1 MVDLTQQ
8 VLRLTGA
15 TSAAPI
21 AGGHQADVFDVMSA
35 SGRRIVAKVLDSSVV
50 DEHEATERVTAVA
63 ELADL
68 DERVCAPVP
77 IDGRLVNTIDHDGQS
92 RMVLCFDFAEGAAFD
107 VTRPVDAELMGST
120 LAGLH
125 RALARLGP
133 RHIPELAAL
142 KATGGVGDAG
152 PVQLLHGDFNAGN
165 LRRAGAQVRV
175 FDFEDCGYGPPSFE
189 IANTLYMVLFS
200 ATVDGEV
207 ETYPR
212 FEDALLSGYAS
223 GAVGDID
230 RSAVDRFIDLRVR
243 ALGSWLDDLS
253 TAPVGIRNA
262 SPAWHGTLRAF
273 VDRYAPRTD

>member
-1 MVDLTQQ
+1 M
-8 VLRLTGA
+8 RLTGA

-21 AGGHQADVFDVMSA
+21 AGGHQAHVFEVMLA
-35 SGRRIVAKVLDSSVV
+35 NKTRVVAKVLDSSVV
-50 DEHEATERVTAVA
+50 EDDATERVKAVA
-63 ELADL
+63 ELANL
-68 DERVCAPVP
+68 DVRVCAPVP
-77 IDGRLVNTIDHDGQS
+77 IDGRLVNTIDDDGHS
-92 RMVLCFDFAEGAAFD
+92 RIVVCFDFAEGLAFD

-125 RALARLGP
+125 RSLARLEP

-142 KATGGVGDAG
+142 KAAGGVGDAG

-165 LRRAGAQVRV
+165 LRRAGAKVRV

-207 ETYPR
+207 KTYPL

-223 GAVGDID
+223 GAVGKLD
-230 RSAVDRFIDLRVR
+230 RSAIDRFIDLRVS

>member
-1 MVDLTQQ
+1 M
-8 VLRLTGA
+8 
-15 TSAAPI
+15 
-21 AGGHQADVFDVMSA
+21 
-35 SGRRIVAKVLDSSVV
+35 
-50 DEHEATERVTAVA
+50 
-63 ELADL
+63 
-68 DERVCAPVP
+68 
-77 IDGRLVNTIDHDGQS
+77 
-92 RMVLCFDFAEGAAFD
+92 
-107 VTRPVDAELMGST
+107 
-120 LAGLH
+120 
-125 RALARLGP
+125 
-133 RHIPELAAL
+133 
-142 KATGGVGDAG
+142 
-152 PVQLLHGDFNAGN
+152 
-165 LRRAGAQVRV
+165 RV

-243 ALGSWLDDLS
+243 ALVSWLDDLS